1 MRCIRWACV
10 AVWLGACSV
19 AVAAPWASFNG
30 YWPGMSEAAAKAL
43 GVEGCRTGEGAAER
57 KDSLYCWI
65 PGPKRQLATMT
76 ATKALLELKGPRH
89 RRVDEIHLE
98 FLGTPQAAL
107 PALQA
112 AYGKPSREDA
122 NYWYWQRNGSEMVT
136 LYKGPRG
143 VAFVSFTLAKAA
155 AAR

>member
-1 MRCIRWACV
+1 MRRTRLALTACLLST
-10 AVWLGACSV
+10 ATLAF
-19 AVAAPWASFNG
+19 AAPWASFNG
-30 YWPGMSEAAAKAL
+30 YHPGMSEGAAKAL
-43 GVEGCRTGEGAAER
+43 GVEGCRPGEGASER

-65 PGPKRQLATMT
+65 PGPKRQLGTLT
-76 ATKALLELKGPRH
+76 ATKALLEFKGPKH
-89 RRVDEIHLE
+89 RRVDEIRLE
-98 FLGTPQAAL
+98 FLGSPQAAL
-107 PALQA
+107 AALQG
-112 AYGKPSREDA
+112 AYGRPAREDA